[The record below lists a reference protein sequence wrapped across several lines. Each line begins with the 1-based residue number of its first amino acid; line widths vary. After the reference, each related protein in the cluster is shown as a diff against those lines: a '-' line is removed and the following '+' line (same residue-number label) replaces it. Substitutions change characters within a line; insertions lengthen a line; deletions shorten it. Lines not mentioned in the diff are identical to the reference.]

1 MSTEKMEILS
11 GTINE
16 LLLIL
21 KEIDFFID
29 SNKQLNGQLRNLS
42 EEKQK
47 LHDIINEL
55 SGRD

>member
-1 MSTEKMEILS
+1 MSTEKKEILS

-29 SNKQLNGQLRNLS
+29 ENEQLNGQLRNLNI
-42 EEKQK
+42 EKNK
-47 LHDIINEL
+47 LQDIIDEL